1 MRGING
7 FKAIKTDTLPD
18 EIFNRIV
25 EANGFKYHGSQWLF
39 GYAFQRNDNKEFI
52 VVTNDGGYY
61 KVHAQF
67 MIWHVNQNNVVCSQA
82 CWTLASM
89 RRSMKSLL
97 NGTGTVFDP
106 NYQT

>member
-7 FKAIKTDTLPD
+7 FTAIKTDTLPD

-25 EANGFKYHGSQWLF
+25 EANGFKQHGVHWLF
-39 GYAFQRNDNKEFI
+39 GYAFQRGKDFI
-52 VVTNDGGYY
+52 VVTDDGGYY
-61 KVHAQF
+61 KVFAQY
-67 MIWHVNQNNVVCSQA
+67 MIWHTNENGVVCSQA
-82 CWTLASM
+82 CWSTASM

-106 NYQT
+106 NYHT